1 MASLDLHSP
10 AHALERRVLA
20 CLRDHPHD
28 NTARLIADLLE
39 LPDHDAVAAA
49 LDGLERESL
58 VLSAGAHWA
67 LTRRG
72 WTAARA
78 AERRV

>member
-1 MASLDLHSP
+1 MASPDLHSP
-10 AHALERRVLA
+10 AHALERRVLG
-20 CLRDHPHD
+20 CLRHHPHD
-28 NTARLIADLLE
+28 NTARLIADLLAV
-39 LPDHDAVAAA
+39 PDHAVATA

-78 AERRV
+78 AERR